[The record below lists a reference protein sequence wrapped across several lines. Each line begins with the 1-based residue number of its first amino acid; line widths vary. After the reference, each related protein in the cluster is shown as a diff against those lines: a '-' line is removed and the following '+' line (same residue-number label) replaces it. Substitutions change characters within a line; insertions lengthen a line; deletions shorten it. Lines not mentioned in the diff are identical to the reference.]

1 MKNLLLILF
10 ITAGSVFSKTTFAQ
24 AVCPS
29 DLNAA
34 GGTNNTE
41 QVEVFDLA
49 TDTLITII
57 TCNLLNNGANG
68 EPMVC
73 DLTPFGN
80 NVYFVWETCTGS
92 SANCVDCF
100 FDASGIN
107 VPPSVLP
114 IELVYFEASTPEN
127 GLVQLKW
134 TTLSELNNDFFT
146 IEKTL
151 NGKDWSV
158 VANIKGSGNSNEVR
172 HYQAFDNR
180 PFSGLSYYRLKQ
192 TDFDGKFTYSPI
204 SSVRVD
210 KVDTIDVY
218 PNPTNHKIT
227 VAGDALELAKINV
240 TNSFGKQLQT
250 LSFEAHN
257 GSTEVEIDL
266 SELPSGIYFIHTATQ
281 VKKVIKK

>member
-1 MKNLLLILF
+1 VYFEWDACN
-10 ITAGSVFSKTTFAQ
+10 GNSNGCVP
-24 AVCPS
+24 CY
-29 DLNAA
+29 
-34 GGTNNTE
+34 
-41 QVEVFDLA
+41 FDA
-49 TDTLITII
+49 
-57 TCNLLNNGANG
+57 
-68 EPMVC
+68 
-73 DLTPFGN
+73 FGN
-80 NVYFVWETCTGS
+80 NITQE
-92 SANCVDCF
+92 A
-100 FDASGIN
+100 
-107 VPPSVLP
+107 LP
-114 IELVYFEASTPEN
+114 IDLISFEVTVSDN
-127 GLVQLKW
+127 GSILLNW
-134 TTLSELNNDFFT
+134 ATLSESNNDFFT

-158 VANIKGSGNSNEVR
+158 IANVKGSGNSNETL
-172 HYQAFDNR
+172 HYQCSDHR
-180 PFSGLSYYRLKQ
+180 PSTGLSYYRLKQ

-210 KVDTIDVY
+210 KVDAIDVY

-227 VAGDALELAKINV
+227 VAGNALELSKINV